1 MGVSLADLQRNR
13 GKIFYPFGSVPEGAD
28 VLWRCE
34 ARCYSYTIDADRD
47 EYGVTDPRLEMT
59 WWIVKR
65 WTPCGARL
73 ECGKYVNLDKSISR
87 REWASRTP
95 AEALESFR
103 ARRKRQIGILENQVH
118 RAKAEL
124 ALTEGVVLP

>member
-1 MGVSLADLQRNR
+1 MAITLTDLQWNR
-13 GKIFYPFGSVPEGAD
+13 GKIFYPFGPAPEGAD
-28 VLWRCE
+28 VLWRLE

-47 EYGVTDPRLEMT
+47 EYGTTDPRLEMT
-59 WWIVKR
+59 WWCVKH
-65 WTPCGARL
+65 WTPRGARL

-87 REWASRTP
+87 REWASRTQ
-95 AEALESFR
+95 AEALVSFQK
-103 ARRKRQIGILENQVH
+103 RRKRQIAILEGQVH